1 MSTKLT
7 CRKLFLGVALA
18 STSSLVATGFALA
31 EETPYTVK
39 DGNKVDEA
47 TYNGWKTYKRQRC
60 ETCHGATA
68 EGGAAFPNLLTSLKT
83 LTKDQFKQVVLEGR
97 KNMPPHKNNKAVVEN
112 LDGLYAYLKGRSDG
126 AIPATELDK
135 IQ

>member
-1 MSTKLT
+1 MSTIPT
-7 CRKLFLGVALA
+7 CRKLFLGVAMTCSASMLA
-18 STSSLVATGFALA
+18 AGAAVA

-39 DGNKVDEA
+39 DGKVDEA
-47 TYNGWKTYKRQRC
+47 TFNGWKTYKRQRC
-60 ETCHGATA
+60 ETCHGQTG

-83 LTKDQFKQVVLEGR
+83 LTKDQFKEVVLEGR

-112 LDGLYAYLKGRSDG
+112 IDGLYAYLKGRSDG
-126 AIPATELDK
+126 AIPPTDLEK